1 MNDAIVQ
8 QRNKARKQSIINLF
22 SVHIHSKEGKESQL
36 ILVLA
41 IFDRENTFFLSIKIE
56 SGLRSF
62 EKNNIIERTC
72 CKRQKQVIIIFLI

>member
-8 QRNKARKQSIINLF
+8 QHNKAGKQSIINLF

-36 ILVLA
+36 IPVLT
-41 IFDRENTFFLSIKIE
+41 IFDRENTFFLSTKIE

-62 EKNNIIERTC
+62 QKNNIIERTC
-72 CKRQKQVIIIFLI
+72 CKRKNKL

>member
-1 MNDAIVQ
+1 MNDAIGQ
-8 QRNKARKQSIINLF
+8 QHNKAGKQSIINLF
-22 SVHIHSKEGKESQL
+22 SVHIHDKEGKESQL
-36 ILVLA
+36 IPVLT
-41 IFDRENTFFLSIKIE
+41 IFGGENTFFLSTKIE

>member
-36 ILVLA
+36 IPVLT